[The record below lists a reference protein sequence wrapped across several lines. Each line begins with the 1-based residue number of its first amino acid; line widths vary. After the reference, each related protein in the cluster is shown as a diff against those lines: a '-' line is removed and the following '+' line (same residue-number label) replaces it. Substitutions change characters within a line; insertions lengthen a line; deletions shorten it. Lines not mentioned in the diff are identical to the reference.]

1 MKEEKFECPSH
12 GLRLRGHI
20 YGNGD
25 GKKPVAIV
33 CHGFLA
39 NESTVEQYAKA
50 LAKEG
55 YLALTFDFAGGCIQG
70 SSDGRNEDM
79 TVFTEV
85 SDLESV
91 LDFVHS
97 LEHADCDHIVL
108 MGCSQGGFVSALEA
122 EKHPEHFA
130 GLILFYPAIC
140 IPDDAR
146 KGSMQMYQFDPNNLP
161 DILGEE
167 PIRLGKEYAASVMDL
182 DVFQILG
189 GFKKPVLYIHGDN
202 DRIVSV
208 DYARKAHRLYEQCEY
223 YEIAGG
229 RHGFKDDEEIFAI
242 RQLKA
247 FAKHLK
253 ETF

>member
-1 MKEEKFECPSH
+1 MKEEKFECLSH
-12 GLRLRGHI
+12 GLTLRGHI
-20 YGNGD
+20 YGNED

-39 NESTVEQYAKA
+39 NESTVERYAKA
-50 LAKEG
+50 LAEED
-55 YLALTFDFAGGCIQG
+55 YLALTFDFASGCIQG

-91 LDFVHS
+91 LDFVHH
-97 LEHADCDHIVL
+97 LEHADRDHIVL

-122 EKHPEHFA
+122 EKHPERFE

-161 DILGEE
+161 DLLGEE
-167 PIRLGKEYAASVMDL
+167 PIRLGKEYAASVMNL

-189 GFKKPVLYIHGDN
+189 GFKKTVLYIHGDK
-202 DRIVSV
+202 DGIVSV

-223 YEIAGG
+223 FEIAGAG
-229 RHGFKDDEEIFAI
+229 HGFKDDAEIFAI
-242 RQLKA
+242 KQLKA
-247 FAKHLK
+247 FAKRLK